1 MKYLIIF
8 QLNCCGAQEYMDW
21 KNTTF
26 SQVTAPDSVPDSC
39 CIHDA
44 EDCGKGILK
53 VPDEVIL
60 DIMIRDRFLLIVLII
75 TALR

>member
-1 MKYLIIF
+1 
-8 QLNCCGAQEYMDW
+8 MDW

-26 SQVTAPDSVPDSC
+26 SQITAPDSVPDSC

-60 DIMIRDRFLLIVLII
+60 DITINLKIMTVSNSIDY
-75 TALR
+75 